1 MTEKPLIFLDRV
13 NKVYSS
19 GEEEIF
25 ALREITV
32 EVEEGEFVAIM
43 GSSGS
48 GKSTMMNLLGC
59 LDKPTKGDYYLDKQ
73 AVAEATEDELALIR
87 NKKIGFVFQNFNLLP
102 KLSALE
108 NVELPLL
115 YSGMATEER
124 RQKAENALEAVGLSH
139 RKQNKPTEL
148 SGGQQQRVSI
158 ARALVNEPVILL
170 ADEPTGALDSRTTTE
185 IMEIFQELH
194 QAGKTIM
201 MVTHEAEIAEYAERL
216 ILFRDGMI
224 VDDNKR

>member
-1 MTEKPLIFLDRV
+1 MIFLDRV